1 MANRSRLRWLMCALL
16 LPLLGVQP
24 RLQSPDLDGQLFVAA
39 ANGDVAAVADLL
51 AKGADIDVDNYGVT
65 PLYSACD
72 QGNLAL
78 VKLLLEHGADLN
90 VPDLEWGKTPLRI
103 AAVPWNL
110 VRSQEARAEI
120 VTLLVEKG
128 AGAEGQAL
136 RDLIRAGHLEA
147 ARTIISRGGVMPA
160 YLNQGLVAAQRAQ
173 QTAMIELLTKAGAR
187 EAGPLDSYQSPEWL
201 KLVAGV
207 YRSASGQELTLRL
220 SLHGDELLLERA
232 GRGQLALLPAS
243 LTMLRTQNMKVAVR
257 FTGAILPPAEVT
269 LQDGASSN
277 PDSTRLGPSEV
288 FTRTGDATPVT
299 RAADATPSRRPA
311 RGSRPGPPPSAVAP
325 VAGAREWPSFRGS
338 RGSGVLDGAHS
349 PTVWDVEQ
357 GINVQWKT
365 PIPGLAHSSPIV
377 WGDRVFVTT
386 AVSLSEAAVTFR
398 YRGFG
403 GGGAG
408 AYTRDDAPHSWRVYA
423 LDKQTGRILW
433 ERVAHEGIPRT
444 QRHVQESQANST
456 PATDGT
462 HLVVFFGSEGLY
474 CYDVDGT
481 LLWKKDLGPLSSGR
495 FLDPGYEWNTAS
507 SPIIYKN
514 FVILQVDLIDNAF
527 VAAFDLTTGEEV
539 WRATREEL
547 PTWTTPLLYEGPA
560 RVELVT
566 AAANFA
572 RGYDPDTGKELWRLG
587 KHSNLP
593 TPTPIAGRGLI
604 FVTSGSGNTIQP
616 IYAIR
621 PGANGD
627 ITLKENETWN
637 DSVVWST
644 RRGGPFT
651 PTPIVYGDL
660 LYVCSGGGI
669 LAAYQA
675 ETGERVYRQRLR
687 RGGGFSAS
695 PVASDGKLYFSS
707 QDGDVVVVKAG
718 PQFERLAVNP
728 MGESI
733 MATPAISEGMIIVR
747 MQHTVV
753 AVAESV
759 PRESAPR

>member
-1 MANRSRLRWLMCALL
+1 MPNRSPCRWLICALL

-24 RLQSPDLDGQLFVAA
+24 QVQSPDLDTQLFVAT

-51 AKGADIDVDNYGVT
+51 AKGADVNVDNFGVT

-78 VKLLLEHGADLN
+78 VTLLLEHGADLN
-90 VPDLEWGKTPLRI
+90 AQDLEWGKTPLRI

-110 VRSQEARAEI
+110 VRSQEDRAEI
-120 VTLLVEKG
+120 VRLLVEKG
-128 AGAEGQAL
+128 AGGEGQAL

-147 ARTIISRGGVMPA
+147 ARTIISRGGGLLPG
-160 YLNQGLVAAQRAQ
+160 YLNEALAAAQQAQ
-173 QTAMIELLTKAGAR
+173 QTELIELLTKAGAR
-187 EAGPLDSYQSPEWL
+187 ELGPMDSHRSPERL

-220 SLHGDELLLERA
+220 SLHGDDLLLERA
-232 GRGQLALLPAS
+232 GRDTLALLPCS
-243 LTMLRTQNMKVAVR
+243 LTMLRTQNMKVVVR
-257 FTGAILPPAEVT
+257 FTGATLPPAELT
-269 LQDGASSN
+269 LQDGARSN
-277 PDSTRLGPSEV
+277 PDGTRLGPSEA
-288 FTRTGDATPVT
+288 FTRIGDATPVT
-299 RAADATPSRRPA
+299 RAADATPPMRP
-311 RGSRPGPPPSAVAP
+311 RPVPPPSAVAP
-325 VAGAREWPSFRGS
+325 VAGAREWPSFRGP
-338 RGSGVLDGAHS
+338 RGSGILDGAHS
-349 PTVWDVEQ
+349 PTVWDVEK

-365 PIPGLAHSSPIV
+365 PIPGLAHSSPVV

-386 AVSLSEAAVTFR
+386 AVSLSEATVEFR
-398 YRGFG
+398 FRGFRE
-403 GGGAG
+403 GGAG

-433 ERVAHEGIPRT
+433 ERVAHEGVPRT
-444 QRHVQESQANST
+444 RRHVQESQANST

-474 CYDVDGT
+474 CYDLDGT

-507 SPIIYKN
+507 SPIIYKHL
-514 FVILQVDLIDNAF
+514 VILQVDLIDNAS
-527 VAAFDLTTGEEV
+527 VAAFDITTGEEV
-539 WRATREEL
+539 WRTTREEL

-572 RGYDPDTGKELWRLG
+572 RGYDPDTGQELWRLG
-587 KHSNLP
+587 RHSNLP

-604 FVTSGSGNTIQP
+604 FLTSGSGNTTQP

-621 PGANGD
+621 PGAHGD

-651 PTPIVYGDL
+651 PTPILYGDL
-660 LYVCSGGGI
+660 LYVCSDGGV
-669 LAAYQA
+669 LAAYRA
-675 ETGERVYRQRLR
+675 ETGERVYRERIT
-687 RGGGFSAS
+687 RGTGYSAS

-718 PQFERLAVNP
+718 PQYERLAVNP
-728 MGESI
+728 MGEVL
-733 MATPAISEGMIIVR
+733 MATPAISEGLILVR
-747 MQHTVV
+747 MQHHLV
-753 AVAESV
+753 AVAES
-759 PRESAPR
+759 APTQ

>member
-1 MANRSRLRWLMCALL
+1 MCALL
-16 LPLLGVQP
+16 LPLLSVQP
-24 RLQSPDLDGQLFVAA
+24 QLQSPDLDTRLFVAA
-39 ANGDVAAVADLL
+39 AMGDVAEVADLL
-51 AKGADIDVDNYGVT
+51 AKGADIEVDNYGVT

-72 QGNLAL
+72 KGNLAL
-78 VKLLLEHGADLN
+78 VTLLLDHGADVN
-90 VPDLEWGKTPLRI
+90 AQDLEWGRTPLAL
-103 AAVPWNL
+103 AAMPLYEVGS
-110 VRSQEARAEI
+110 REDRAEI

-128 AGAEGQAL
+128 AGANGAAL
-136 RDLIRAGHLEA
+136 GSLMRAGHLEA
-147 ARTIISRGGVMPA
+147 ARTIISRGGLMPG
-160 YLNQGLVAAQRAQ
+160 YLNLALASAQRAE
-173 QTAMIELLTKAGAR
+173 QTEFIELLTKAGAR
-187 EAGPLDSYQSPEWL
+187 EPGPMDSHQAPERL
-201 KLVAGV
+201 QLVAGV

-232 GRGQLALLPAS
+232 GQRQLALLPS
-243 LTMLRTQNMKVAVR
+243 NLTTLRTQNMKVVVR
-257 FTGAILPPAEVT
+257 FGRTLPPAELT
-269 LQDGASSN
+269 LQDGARSN
-277 PDSTRLGPSEV
+277 PDGTRLGPSEA

-299 RAADATPSRRPA
+299 RAATTPPMRP
-311 RGSRPGPPPSAVAP
+311 RPVPPPSAVAP

-349 PTVWDVEQ
+349 PTVWDVEK

-365 PIPGLAHSSPIV
+365 PIPGLAHSSPVV

-386 AVSLSEAAVTFR
+386 AVSTEANVTFR
-398 YRGFG
+398 FG
-403 GGGAG
+403 AGVRGGGAS
-408 AYTRDDAPHSWRVYA
+408 ADTLDDAQHSWRVYA

-433 ERVAHEGIPRT
+433 ERVAHEGVPRT
-444 QRHVQESQANST
+444 RRHVMESQANST

-495 FLDPGYEWNTAS
+495 FLDPGYEWNTAG
-507 SPIIYKN
+507 SPIIYKHLA
-514 FVILQVDLIDNAF
+514 ILQVDLLENAF
-527 VAAFDLTTGEEV
+527 VAAFDMTTGEEV

-547 PTWTTPLLYEGPA
+547 PTWTTPLIYEGPA

-566 AAANFA
+566 AAANFV
-572 RGYDPDTGKELWRLG
+572 RGYDPDTGQELWRLG

-593 TPTPIAGRGLI
+593 TPSPIAGRGLI

-621 PGANGD
+621 PGASGD

-651 PTPIVYGDL
+651 PTPILYGDL
-660 LYVCSGGGI
+660 LYVCSDGGI
-669 LAAYQA
+669 LAVYQA
-675 ETGERVYRQRLR
+675 ETGERLYRQRLR

-707 QDGDVVVVKAG
+707 EDGNVTVIKAG
-718 PQFERLAVNP
+718 PEFERLAVNP
-728 MGESI
+728 MGEAI
-733 MATPAISEGMIIVR
+733 LATPAISEGMIIVR

-753 AVAESV
+753 AVAESASS
-759 PRESAPR
+759 E

>member
-24 RLQSPDLDGQLFVAA
+24 QLQSPGLDRQLFVAA
-39 ANGDVAAVADLL
+39 AMGDVAAVADLL
-51 AKGADIDVDNYGVT
+51 AKGADIEVDNYGVT

-72 QGNLAL
+72 KGNLAL
-78 VKLLLEHGADLN
+78 VKLLLDHGADVN
-90 VPDLEWGKTPLRI
+90 AQDLEWGRTPLAL
-103 AAVPWNL
+103 AAMPLYAVGS
-110 VRSQEARAEI
+110 REDRAEI

-128 AGAEGQAL
+128 AGANGAAL
-136 RDLIRAGHLEA
+136 GSLMRAGHLEA
-147 ARTIISRGGVMPA
+147 ARTIISRGGLMPG
-160 YLNQGLVAAQRAQ
+160 YLNLALASAQRAE
-173 QTAMIELLTKAGAR
+173 QTEFIELLTKAGAR
-187 EAGPLDSYQSPEWL
+187 EPGPMDSHQAPERL
-201 KLVAGV
+201 QRVAGV

-220 SLHGDELLLERA
+220 SLHGDELLLARA
-232 GRGQLALLPAS
+232 GQRQLALLPS
-243 LTMLRTQNMKVAVR
+243 NLTTLRTQNMKVVVR
-257 FTGAILPPAEVT
+257 FGRTLPPAELT
-269 LQDGASSN
+269 LQDGASRN
-277 PDSTRLGPSEV
+277 PDGTRLGPSEV

-299 RAADATPSRRPA
+299 RTAAATPPMRP
-311 RGSRPGPPPSAVAP
+311 RPVPPPAAVAP
-325 VAGAREWPSFRGS
+325 VAGSREWPSFRGS
-338 RGSGVLDGAHS
+338 RGSGVLDEAHS

-365 PIPGLAHSSPIV
+365 PIPGLAHSSPVI
-377 WGDRVFVTT
+377 WGARVFVTT
-386 AVSLSEAAVTFR
+386 AVSTEANVTFR
-398 YRGFG
+398 FG
-403 GGGAG
+403 AGVRGGGAS
-408 AYTRDDAPHSWRVYA
+408 ADTLDDAQHSWRVYA

-433 ERVAHEGIPRT
+433 ERVAHEGVPRT
-444 QRHVQESQANST
+444 RRHVMESQANST

-495 FLDPGYEWNTAS
+495 FLDPGYEWNTAG

-514 FVILQVDLIDNAF
+514 LAILQVDLLENAF
-527 VAAFDLTTGEEV
+527 VAAFDMTTGEEV
-539 WRATREEL
+539 WRATRKEL
-547 PTWTTPLLYEGPA
+547 PTWTTPLIYEGPA

-572 RGYDPDTGKELWRLG
+572 RGYDPDTGRELWRLG

-593 TPTPIAGRGLI
+593 TPSPIAGRGLI

-621 PGANGD
+621 PGADGD

-644 RRGGPFT
+644 RRGGAFT
-651 PTPIVYGDL
+651 PTPILYGDL
-660 LYVCSGGGI
+660 LYVCSDGGV

-707 QDGDVVVVKAG
+707 EDGNVTVIKAG

-728 MGESI
+728 MGEAI
-733 MATPAISEGMIIVR
+733 LATPAISEGLIIVR
-747 MQHTVV
+747 TQHHVV
-753 AVAESV
+753 AVAES
-759 PRESAPR
+759 APSK